1 VAAQVAAAQ
10 GAVGGITVDS
20 SAWDESRRRQGE
32 AEGRVRFDP
41 GQLASALA
49 EIPEAVVRPT
59 AGVAYTPR
67 DTVSRGDEAAVRQLV
82 ERIERQFDPKGV
94 LAA

>member
-1 VAAQVAAAQ
+1 
-10 GAVGGITVDS
+10 
-20 SAWDESRRRQGE
+20 
-32 AEGRVRFDP
+32 VRFDP
-41 GQLASALA
+41 GQLAGALA

-59 AGVAYTPR
+59 AGLAYTPG
-67 DTVSRGDEAAVRQLV
+67 DTVPRGVEDAVRQLV